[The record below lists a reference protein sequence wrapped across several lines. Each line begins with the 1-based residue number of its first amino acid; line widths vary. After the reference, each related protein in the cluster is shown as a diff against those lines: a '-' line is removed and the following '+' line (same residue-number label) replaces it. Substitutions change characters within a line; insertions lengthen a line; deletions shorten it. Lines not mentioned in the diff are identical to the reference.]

1 MRHKAQAIFD
11 HLALNVSDDQ
21 PKMFQNVMLEEVSHD
36 VAAYRVTT
44 GGSFYI
50 VIEIFVAGE
59 LVIKSSINNAGGM
72 VMDHPDN
79 DEGAAKQ
86 EEILLPYINAMLIKF
101 DLYQQF
107 LNAPIHVREVESIP
121 PGANPFNHDLWRMG
135 TPIDKDL
142 ILMYSNSRPD
152 QITHVVL
159 VNTKTGRRFDLDLSE
174 TYQVKN

>member
-1 MRHKAQAIFD
+1 MRHKAQAIFEY
-11 HLALNVSDDQ
+11 LALNVSDDQ
-21 PKMFQNVMLEEVSHD
+21 PKMFQNVMLEEVPHD
-36 VAAYRVTT
+36 VVVYRVTT

-59 LVIKSSINNAGGM
+59 LIVKSSINNAGGM
-72 VMDHPDN
+72 VMDLPDN

-86 EEILLPYINAMLIKF
+86 EEILLPYINAMLVKF
-101 DLYQQF
+101 QLHTQF
-107 LNAPIHVREVESIP
+107 LNAPIHVQEVESIP

-159 VNTKTGRRFDLDLSE
+159 VNTKTGRRFDLDISE
-174 TYQVKN
+174 TYLQK